1 MRELIRSARTRGLK
15 SMEGFILAANA
26 PMRKLAR
33 RLGFKETASDEGPGV
48 VRVWLVLDSAQAGTT
63 PGGQGA
69 A

>member
-1 MRELIRSARTRGLK
+1 
-15 SMEGFILAANA
+15 MEGFILSANA

-48 VRVWLVLDSAQAGTT
+48 VRVWLVLDSAQADAT

>member
-1 MRELIRSARTRGLK
+1 MQAERLPRSARGLK
-15 SMEGFILAANA
+15 SMKGFILSANA

-33 RLGFKETASDEGPGV
+33 RLGFMETASDEGPGV
-48 VRVWLVLDSAQAGTT
+48 VRVCLDLDSAQAGGT